1 MVLCACCCRSM
12 PACALK
18 LHVMWE
24 CEAVWASLK
33 KLCALLK
40 KLEAEFPEQQLLP
53 EDAALR
59 HEAEKL
65 MSQAE
70 EFSTAGFK

>member
-1 MVLCACCCRSM
+1 
-12 PACALK
+12 
-18 LHVMWE
+18 MWE
-24 CEAVWASLK
+24 CEAVSASLK
-33 KLCALLK
+33 TLCALLK
-40 KLEAEFPEQQLLP
+40 KLEAEFPDQQLLP

-59 HEAEKL
+59 DEAEKL

>member
-1 MVLCACCCRSM
+1 
-12 PACALK
+12 
-18 LHVMWE
+18 MWE
-24 CEAVWASLK
+24 CEAVSAPLK
-33 KLCALLK
+33 TLCALLK

-59 HEAEKL
+59 DEAEKL

>member
-1 MVLCACCCRSM
+1 MT
-12 PACALK
+12 ACALK
-18 LHVMWE
+18 LRLMPGCVSLSE
-24 CEAVWASLK
+24 EAV
-33 KLCALLK
+33 CPLK

-53 EDAALR
+53 GDAALR
-59 HEAEKL
+59 DEAEKL